1 MKIKELIRKAG
12 IRSNRKD
19 INLSGFTEQCSQ
31 WLTSPLNAVR
41 KLRKLGKLGGDFG
54 GLKTMKDGSIH
65 YIAGKIKSRNVSQNV
80 VFLCQGGHQG
90 FVSEVKR

>member
-1 MKIKELIRKAG
+1 MEIKELIRKAG

-31 WLTSPLNAVR
+31 WLTSSLNAVR
-41 KLRKLGKLGGDFG
+41 KLGEDFG
-54 GLKTMKDGSIH
+54 GLKMMKDGSIH
-65 YIAGKIKSRNVSQNV
+65 YIAGTIKSRK
-80 VFLCQGGHQG
+80 VFSECCIFCQRGHQG